1 MMEKKK
7 IFILSL
13 IMVFLFFFR
22 RDVLGNDKVDLK
34 FDNLADLVVNPDTKK
49 SISGNDKLNLN
60 FDFSFLRNTGNVKN
74 ISFGTS
80 GGLELEKNKY
90 VIKARLGYNY
100 GESLGKTFLKQ
111 WIGYFY
117 SGYRF
122 SERMNMLVLIDYFG
136 NPYTGIRKRLQAG
149 PGIEY
154 VFVKKEEF
162 QFSLAEG
169 VTREIEDSTRNQ
181 AEKETLRSAF
191 KTHLK
196 TKLSDKIEFQNMSN
210 FSNFINNFF
219 NDYKIISNSEVSFIF
234 SERIRLV
241 FSHFLSYNNIPPSG
255 FLKADNLY
263 SLALRIKWEKS

>member
-1 MMEKKK
+1 MERNNKRY
-7 IFILSL
+7 LSDTTL
-13 IMVFLFFFR
+13 FMIFLFFFIG
-22 RDVLGNDKVDLK
+22 DIFG
-34 FDNLADLVVNPDTKK
+34 
-49 SISGNDKLNLN
+49 SDKLNLN
-60 FDFSFLRNTGNVKN
+60 FDFSFLRNIGNVKN
-74 ISFGTS
+74 VSFGAS
-80 GGLELEKNKY
+80 GGLEIEKNKY
-90 VIKARLGYNY
+90 VVKARLGYNY

-111 WIGYFY
+111 WVGYFY
-117 SGYRF
+117 GGYRF

-136 NPYTGIRKRLQAG
+136 NPYTGIRKRLQTG

-154 VFVKKEEF
+154 VFVKKEGF
-162 QFSLAEG
+162 QLSMAEG
-169 VTREIEDSTRNQ
+169 VTQEIENSISNQ
-181 AEKETLRSAF
+181 TEKQTMRSAF

-234 SERIRLV
+234 SKAMVLV

-263 SLALRIKWEKS
+263 SLALRIKLEKSQS